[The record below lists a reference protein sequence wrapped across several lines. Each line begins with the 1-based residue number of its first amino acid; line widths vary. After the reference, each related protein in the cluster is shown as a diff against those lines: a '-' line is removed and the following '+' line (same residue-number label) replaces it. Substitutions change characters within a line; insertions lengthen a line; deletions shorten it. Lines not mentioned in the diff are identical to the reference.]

1 MRALLLEPFWAY
13 GFMRTALV
21 ACLGLALANAPVGVL
36 LLQRRMS
43 LTADVLS
50 HAVMPGAALGFLVA
64 GYSVLAL
71 SLGGIAAGV
80 LVALL
85 ASAATRFDTERN
97 GAERN
102 GADRS
107 EAPLAVMYLM
117 SLAAGVLLVSLRG
130 SNIDLMHVLFGT
142 VLAVDARA
150 LAFIAGVATV
160 TLLSLAA
167 IWRPLAVEG
176 FDPLFLRAMGAG
188 GAVFRGVFLL
198 LVVLCL
204 VAGFQAFGTLLAVGP
219 MLLPAVAA
227 RCWTRALQGQVL
239 LAVLFG
245 ILAGVA
251 GLLASFHLNLPSGPA
266 VVLAGGALYG
276 VSLIAAPLG
285 RAARAPVLPAGQ
297 GMMP

>member
-1 MRALLLEPFWAY
+1 MRALLLEPFWTY

-21 ACLGLALANAPVGVL
+21 ACLGLALANAPIGVL

-50 HAVMPGAALGFLVA
+50 HAVMPGAALGFLAA

-71 SLGGIAAGV
+71 SLGGVMAGV

-85 ASAATRFDTERN
+85 ASAAMRFDTE
-97 GAERN
+97 
-102 GADRS
+102 RS
-107 EAPLAVMYLM
+107 EAPLAVLYLM

-150 LAFIAGVATV
+150 LVFIALVATV

-176 FDPLFLRAMGAG
+176 FDPLFLRAIGAG
-188 GAVFRGVFLL
+188 GTVFRGVFLL

-219 MLLPAVAA
+219 VLLPAIAA
-227 RCWTRALQGQVL
+227 RCWTRALHVQVA
-239 LAVLFG
+239 LAGLFG
-245 ILAGVA
+245 VLASVA

-266 VVLAGGALYG
+266 IVLAGGALYG

-285 RAARAPVLPAGQ
+285 RRASVPVLQPAE
-297 GMMP
+297 

>member
-1 MRALLLEPFWAY
+1 MRALLLEPFWTY

-21 ACLGLALANAPVGVL
+21 ACVGLALANAPIGVL

-71 SLGGIAAGV
+71 SLGGMLAGV

-85 ASAATRFDTERN
+85 ASVAMRFDTERS
-97 GAERN
+97 
-102 GADRS
+102 D
-107 EAPLAVMYLM
+107 APLAVLYLM

-130 SNIDLMHVLFGT
+130 SNIDLIHVLFGT
-142 VLAVDARA
+142 VLAVDTRV
-150 LAFIAGVATV
+150 LVFIALVATI

-176 FDPLFLRAMGAG
+176 FDPLFLRAIGAG
-188 GAVFRGVFLL
+188 GTVFRGVFLV

-219 MLLPAVAA
+219 VLLPAIAA
-227 RCWTRALQGQVL
+227 RCWTRALHLQVA
-239 LAVLFG
+239 LAGLFG
-245 ILAGVA
+245 LCAGVA
-251 GLLASFHLNLPSGPA
+251 GLLASFHFNLPSGPA
-266 VVLAGGALYG
+266 IVLAGGALYG
-276 VSLIAAPLG
+276 LSLIASPLG
-285 RAARAPVLPAGQ
+285 RTAGVPVLQPAE
-297 GMMP
+297 

>member
-21 ACLGLALANAPVGVL
+21 ACLGLALANAPIGVL

-43 LTADVLS
+43 LTADALS

-71 SLGGIAAGV
+71 SLGGIVAGM

-85 ASAATRFDTERN
+85 ASAATRFGSARFGDGGENNR
-97 GAERN
+97 
-102 GADRS
+102 D
-107 EAPLAVMYLM
+107 EAGLAVLYLL
-117 SLAAGVLLVSLRG
+117 SLATGVLLVSVRG

-150 LAFIAGVATV
+150 LVFIALIATAV
-160 TLLSLAA
+160 LLSLAA
-167 IWRPLAVEG
+167 IWRPLAVES
-176 FDPLFLRAMGAG
+176 FDPLFLRSIGAG
-188 GAVFRGVFLL
+188 GTVFRGVFLV

-219 MLLPAVAA
+219 VLLPAIAA
-227 RCWTRALQGQVL
+227 RCWTRALHLQVV
-239 LAVLFG
+239 LAGLFG
-245 ILAGVA
+245 LAASVA

-266 VVLAGGALYG
+266 IVLAGGAVYAL
-276 VSLIAAPLG
+276 SLIAAPLG
-285 RAARAPVLPAGQ
+285 RPAMQ
-297 GMMP
+297 PPALQPAE

>member
-1 MRALLLEPFWAY
+1 MRALLLEPFWTY

-50 HAVMPGAALGFLVA
+50 HAVMPGAALGFLIA

-71 SLGGIAAGV
+71 SLGGIMAGV

-85 ASAATRFDTERN
+85 ASVAMRFDSE
-97 GAERN
+97 
-102 GADRS
+102 RS
-107 EAPLAVMYLM
+107 EAPLAVLYLM

-142 VLAVDARA
+142 VLAVDTRA
-150 LAFIAGVATV
+150 LMFIALVATV

-176 FDPLFLRAMGAG
+176 FDPIFLRAIGAG
-188 GAVFRGVFLL
+188 GTVFRGVFLL

-219 MLLPAVAA
+219 VLLPAIAA
-227 RCWTRALQGQVL
+227 RCWTRALNIQVA
-239 LAVLFG
+239 LAGLFG
-245 ILAGVA
+245 VLASVA

-266 VVLAGGALYG
+266 IVLAGGALYG

-285 RAARAPVLPAGQ
+285 RRASVPIPQPAE
-297 GMMP
+297 

>member
-71 SLGGIAAGV
+71 SLGGILAGA

-85 ASAATRFDTERN
+85 ASAAMHFES
-97 GAERN
+97 E
-102 GADRS
+102 RS
-107 EAPLAVMYLM
+107 EAPLAVLYLM

-142 VLAVDARA
+142 VLAVDTRA
-150 LAFIAGVATV
+150 LVFIALVATV
-160 TLLSLAA
+160 TLLSLAT

-176 FDPLFLRAMGAG
+176 FDPLFLRAIGAG
-188 GAVFRGVFLL
+188 GTVFRGVFLL

-219 MLLPAVAA
+219 VLLPAVAA
-227 RCWTRALQGQVL
+227 RCWTRALHVQVA

-245 ILAGVA
+245 VLASVA

-266 VVLAGGALYG
+266 IVLAGGALYG
-276 VSLIAAPLG
+276 LSLIAAPLG
-285 RAARAPVLPAGQ
+285 RRASIPILQPAE
-297 GMMP
+297 

>member
-1 MRALLLEPFWAY
+1 MRALLLEPFWTY

-71 SLGGIAAGV
+71 SLGGIMAGV

-85 ASAATRFDTERN
+85 ASVAMRFDTE
-97 GAERN
+97 
-102 GADRS
+102 RS
-107 EAPLAVMYLM
+107 EAPLAVLYLM
-117 SLAAGVLLVSLRG
+117 SLAAGVLLVSVRG

-142 VLAVDARA
+142 VLAVDTRA
-150 LAFIAGVATV
+150 LVFIALVATV
-160 TLLSLAA
+160 TLVSLAA

-176 FDPLFLRAMGAG
+176 FDPLFLRAIGAG
-188 GAVFRGVFLL
+188 GTVFRGVFLL

-219 MLLPAVAA
+219 VLLPAIAA
-227 RCWTRALQGQVL
+227 RCWTRALHIQVA
-239 LAVLFG
+239 LAGLFG
-245 ILAGVA
+245 VLASVA

-266 VVLAGGALYG
+266 IVLAGGALYG
-276 VSLIAAPLG
+276 FSLLAAPLSR
-285 RAARAPVLPAGQ
+285 RASIPILQPAE
-297 GMMP
+297 

>member
-1 MRALLLEPFWAY
+1 MRALLLEPFWTY

-21 ACLGLALANAPVGVL
+21 ACLGLALANAPIGVL

-71 SLGGIAAGV
+71 SLGGILAGV

-85 ASAATRFDTERN
+85 ASAAMRFDTE
-97 GAERN
+97 
-102 GADRS
+102 RS
-107 EAPLAVMYLM
+107 EAPLAVLYLM

-142 VLAVDARA
+142 VLAIDTRA
-150 LAFIAGVATV
+150 LVFIALVATV

-176 FDPLFLRAMGAG
+176 FDPLFLRAIGAG
-188 GAVFRGVFLL
+188 GTVFRGVFLL

-219 MLLPAVAA
+219 VLLPAIAA
-227 RCWTRALQGQVL
+227 RCWTRTLHIQVV
-239 LAVLFG
+239 LAGLFG
-245 ILAGVA
+245 VLASVA

-266 VVLAGGALYG
+266 IVLAGGALYG
-276 VSLIAAPLG
+276 FSLMAAPLG
-285 RAARAPVLPAGQ
+285 RHASIPILQPAE
-297 GMMP
+297 

>member
-1 MRALLLEPFWAY
+1 MRTLLLEPFWAY

-21 ACLGLALANAPVGVL
+21 ACVGLALANAPVGVL

-85 ASAATRFDTERN
+85 ASAAMRFD
-97 GAERN
+97 AE
-102 GADRS
+102 GH

-142 VLAVDARA
+142 VLAVDTRT
-150 LAFIAGVATV
+150 LVFIALVATV

-176 FDPLFLRAMGAG
+176 FDPLFLRSVGAG
-188 GAVFRGVFLL
+188 GTVFRGVFLV

-204 VAGFQAFGTLLAVGP
+204 VAGFQAFGTLLAAGP
-219 MLLPAVAA
+219 VLLPAIAA
-227 RCWTRALQGQVL
+227 RCWTRALHGQVM
-239 LAVLFG
+239 LAGLFG
-245 ILAGVA
+245 VLAGVA
-251 GLLASFHLNLPSGPA
+251 GLLASFHFNLASGPA

-276 VSLIAAPLG
+276 LSLIAAPLG
-285 RAARAPVLPAGQ
+285 RTGGAPALQPAE
-297 GMMP
+297 

>member
-21 ACLGLALANAPVGVL
+21 ACVGLALANAPIGVL

-71 SLGGIAAGV
+71 SLGGIMAGV

-85 ASAATRFDTERN
+85 ASVAMRFDTE
-97 GAERN
+97 
-102 GADRS
+102 RS
-107 EAPLAVMYLM
+107 EAPLAVLYLM

-142 VLAVDARA
+142 VLAVDTRT
-150 LAFIAGVATV
+150 LVFIALVATI

-176 FDPLFLRAMGAG
+176 FDPLFLRAIGAG
-188 GAVFRGVFLL
+188 GTVFRGVFLV

-219 MLLPAVAA
+219 VLLPAIAA
-227 RCWTRALQGQVL
+227 RCWTRALHLQVA
-239 LAVLFG
+239 LAGLFG
-245 ILAGVA
+245 VCAGAA
-251 GLLASFHLNLPSGPA
+251 GLLASFHFNLPSGPA
-266 VVLAGGALYG
+266 IVLAGGALYG
-276 VSLIAAPLG
+276 LSLVASPLG
-285 RAARAPVLPAGQ
+285 RSAGVPAPQPAE
-297 GMMP
+297 

>member
-1 MRALLLEPFWAY
+1 MRALLLEPFWSY

-71 SLGGIAAGV
+71 SLGGVAAGV

-85 ASAATRFDTERN
+85 ASAAARLH
-97 GAERN
+97 AE
-102 GADRS
+102 GS

-130 SNIDLMHVLFGT
+130 SNLDLMHVLFGT

-150 LAFIAGVATV
+150 LAFIALVATV
-160 TLLSLAA
+160 TLLVLAA

-176 FDPLFLRAMGAG
+176 FDPLFLRAVGAG
-188 GAVFRGVFLL
+188 GAVYRGVFLL

-219 MLLPAVAA
+219 VLLPAIAA
-227 RCWTRALQGQVL
+227 RCWTRALHGQVL
-239 LAVLFG
+239 LAALFG
-245 ILAGVA
+245 VLAGAA

-276 VSLIAAPLG
+276 VSLIAAPL
-285 RAARAPVLPAGQ
+285 ARASRAPAWQRADQ
-297 GMMP
+297 GAVP

>member
-21 ACLGLALANAPVGVL
+21 ACVGLALANAPIGVL

-71 SLGGIAAGV
+71 SLGGIMAGV

-85 ASAATRFDTERN
+85 ASVAMRFDTE
-97 GAERN
+97 
-102 GADRS
+102 RS
-107 EAPLAVMYLM
+107 EAPLAVLYLM

-142 VLAVDARA
+142 VLAVDTRT
-150 LAFIAGVATV
+150 LVFIALVATI
-160 TLLSLAA
+160 TLLSLAT

-176 FDPLFLRAMGAG
+176 FDPLFLRAIGAG
-188 GAVFRGVFLL
+188 GTVFRGVFLV

-204 VAGFQAFGTLLAVGP
+204 VAGFQAFGTLLAAGP
-219 MLLPAVAA
+219 VLLPAIAA
-227 RCWTRALQGQVL
+227 RCWTRALHLQVA
-239 LAVLFG
+239 LAGLFG
-245 ILAGVA
+245 VGAGAV
-251 GLLASFHLNLPSGPA
+251 GLLASFHFNLPSGPA
-266 VVLAGGALYG
+266 IVLAGGALYG
-276 VSLIAAPLG
+276 LSLVASPLG
-285 RAARAPVLPAGQ
+285 RSAGVPAPQPAE
-297 GMMP
+297 

>member
-13 GFMRTALV
+13 GFMHTALV

-85 ASAATRFDTERN
+85 ASAAARLDVE
-97 GAERN
+97 
-102 GADRS
+102 RS

-130 SNIDLMHVLFGT
+130 SNLDLMHVLFGT

-150 LAFIAGVATV
+150 LAFIALVATV
-160 TLLSLAA
+160 TMLVLAA

-176 FDPLFLRAMGAG
+176 FDPLFLRAVGAG

-219 MLLPAVAA
+219 VLLPAVAA
-227 RCWTRALQGQVL
+227 RCWTRALGGQVL

-245 ILAGVA
+245 VLASVA
-251 GLLASFHLNLPSGPA
+251 RLLASFHLNLPSGPA
-266 VVLAGGALYG
+266 VVLAGGVLYG
-276 VSLIAAPLG
+276 LSLIAAPLA
-285 RAARAPVLPAGQ
+285 RAGRAPVLQPAEQ
-297 GMMP
+297 GIMP

>member
-50 HAVMPGAALGFLVA
+50 HAVMPGAALGFLIA

-85 ASAATRFDTERN
+85 ASAATRFEAARS
-97 GAERN
+97 GGE
-102 GADRS
+102 RS

-150 LAFIAGVATV
+150 LAFIALVATV

-219 MLLPAVAA
+219 LLLPAVAA

-245 ILAGVA
+245 VLAGIA

-285 RAARAPVLPAGQ
+285 RAARAPALPAEQ
-297 GMMP
+297 GMAP

>member
-1 MRALLLEPFWAY
+1 MRALLLEPFWTY

-21 ACLGLALANAPVGVL
+21 ACVGLALANAPVGVL

-50 HAVMPGAALGFLVA
+50 HAVMPGAALGFLIA

-71 SLGGIAAGV
+71 SLGGILAGV

-85 ASAATRFDTERN
+85 ASLAMRFDTE
-97 GAERN
+97 
-102 GADRS
+102 RS
-107 EAPLAVMYLM
+107 EAPLAVLYLM

-142 VLAVDARA
+142 VLAVDTRA
-150 LAFIAGVATV
+150 LVFIALVTTV
-160 TLLSLAA
+160 TLISLAA

-176 FDPLFLRAMGAG
+176 FDPLFLRAIGAG
-188 GAVFRGVFLL
+188 GTVFRGVFLL

-219 MLLPAVAA
+219 VLLPAIAA
-227 RCWTRALQGQVL
+227 RCWTRALHRQVA
-239 LAVLFG
+239 LAGLFG
-245 ILAGVA
+245 VLASVA
-251 GLLASFHLNLPSGPA
+251 GLLASFHFNLPSGPA
-266 VVLAGGALYG
+266 IVLAGGALYG
-276 VSLIAAPLG
+276 LSLAAAPL
-285 RAARAPVLPAGQ
+285 RRPAGAAVLQ
-297 GMMP
+297 PAE

>member
-43 LTADVLS
+43 LKADVLS
-50 HAVMPGAALGFLVA
+50 HAVMPGAALGFLIA

-71 SLGGIAAGV
+71 SLGGIAAGL

-85 ASAATRFDTERN
+85 ASAATRFDE
-97 GAERN
+97 E
-102 GADRS
+102 RS

-150 LAFIAGVATV
+150 LTFIAGVATV

-188 GAVFRGVFLL
+188 GTVFRGVFLL

-219 MLLPAVAA
+219 VLLPAVAA

-245 ILAGVA
+245 VLAGVA

-266 VVLAGGALYG
+266 VVLAGGAFYG
-276 VSLIAAPLG
+276 FSLIAAPLG
-285 RAARAPVLPAGQ
+285 WAGRARALWAEQ
-297 GMMP
+297 GATP

>member
-43 LTADVLS
+43 LTANVLS

-85 ASAATRFDTERN
+85 ASAAARLH
-97 GAERN
+97 AE
-102 GADRS
+102 GS

-130 SNIDLMHVLFGT
+130 SNLDLMHVLFGT

-150 LAFIAGVATV
+150 LAFIALVATV

-188 GAVFRGVFLL
+188 GTVFRGVFLL

-219 MLLPAVAA
+219 VLLPAIAA
-227 RCWTRALQGQVL
+227 RCWTRALHGQVG

-245 ILAGVA
+245 VLAGVA

-276 VSLIAAPLG
+276 FSLIAAPL
-285 RAARAPVLPAGQ
+285 ARASRAPALQPAEQ
-297 GMMP
+297 GVVP

>member
-1 MRALLLEPFWAY
+1 MRALLLEPFWTY

-21 ACLGLALANAPVGVL
+21 ACLGLALANAPIGVL

-71 SLGGIAAGV
+71 SLGGVMAGV

-85 ASAATRFDTERN
+85 ASAAMRFDTE
-97 GAERN
+97 
-102 GADRS
+102 RS
-107 EAPLAVMYLM
+107 EAPLAVLYLM

-150 LAFIAGVATV
+150 LVFIALVATV
-160 TLLSLAA
+160 TVLSLAA

-176 FDPLFLRAMGAG
+176 FDPLFLRAIGAG
-188 GAVFRGVFLL
+188 GTVFRGVFLL

-219 MLLPAVAA
+219 VLLPAIAA
-227 RCWTRALQGQVL
+227 RCWTRTLHVQVALAG
-239 LAVLFG
+239 LFG
-245 ILAGVA
+245 VLASVA

-266 VVLAGGALYG
+266 IVLAGGALYG
-276 VSLIAAPLG
+276 LSLIAAPLG
-285 RAARAPVLPAGQ
+285 RRAGAPVLQPAE
-297 GMMP
+297 

>member
-85 ASAATRFDTERN
+85 ASAAARFD
-97 GAERN
+97 AER
-102 GADRS
+102 GEADRS

-219 MLLPAVAA
+219 VLLPAVAA

-285 RAARAPVLPAGQ
+285 RATRAPALPVGR

>member
-21 ACLGLALANAPVGVL
+21 ACVGLALANAPVGVL

-50 HAVMPGAALGFLVA
+50 HTVMPGAALGFLVA

-71 SLGGIAAGV
+71 SLGGIMAGV

-85 ASAATRFDTERN
+85 ASAAMRFDTE
-97 GAERN
+97 
-102 GADRS
+102 RS
-107 EAPLAVMYLM
+107 EAPLAVLYLM

-142 VLAVDARA
+142 VLAVDTRT
-150 LAFIAGVATV
+150 LVFIALVATI

-176 FDPLFLRAMGAG
+176 FDPLFLRAIGAG
-188 GAVFRGVFLL
+188 GTVFRGVFLV

-204 VAGFQAFGTLLAVGP
+204 VAGFQAFGTLLAAGP
-219 MLLPAVAA
+219 VLLPAIAA
-227 RCWTRALQGQVL
+227 RCWTRTLHMQVALAG
-239 LAVLFG
+239 LFG
-245 ILAGVA
+245 VCASVA

-266 VVLAGGALYG
+266 IVLAGGALYG
-276 VSLIAAPLG
+276 LSLVASPLG
-285 RAARAPVLPAGQ
+285 RTAGVPAPQPAE
-297 GMMP
+297 

>member
-1 MRALLLEPFWAY
+1 MRALLLEPFWTY

-21 ACLGLALANAPVGVL
+21 ACLGLALANAPIGVL

-71 SLGGIAAGV
+71 SLGGIMAGV

-85 ASAATRFDTERN
+85 ASAAMRFDSEC
-97 GAERN
+97 
-102 GADRS
+102 S
-107 EAPLAVMYLM
+107 EAPLAVLYLM

-142 VLAVDARA
+142 VLAVDTRA
-150 LAFIAGVATV
+150 LVFIALVATV

-176 FDPLFLRAMGAG
+176 FDPLFLRAIGAG
-188 GAVFRGVFLL
+188 GTVFRGVFLL

-219 MLLPAVAA
+219 VLLPAIAA
-227 RCWTRALQGQVL
+227 RCWTRALHVQVA
-239 LAVLFG
+239 LAGLFG
-245 ILAGVA
+245 VLASVA

-266 VVLAGGALYG
+266 IVLAGGVLYAL
-276 VSLIAAPLG
+276 SLVAAPLG
-285 RAARAPVLPAGQ
+285 RSSGAPILQPAE
-297 GMMP
+297 

>member
-1 MRALLLEPFWAY
+1 MRAVLLEPFWAY

-43 LTADVLS
+43 LAADVLS
-50 HAVMPGAALGFLVA
+50 HAVMPGAALGFLFA

-85 ASAATRFDTERN
+85 ASAAARFDT
-97 GAERN
+97 G
-102 GADRS
+102 S

-150 LAFIAGVATV
+150 LTFIAGVATV

-188 GAVFRGVFLL
+188 GTVFRGVFLL

-219 MLLPAVAA
+219 VLLPAVAA

-239 LAVLFG
+239 LAALFG
-245 ILAGVA
+245 ALAGIA

-276 VSLIAAPLG
+276 VSLVAAPLG
-285 RAARAPVLPAGQ
+285 RAARAPVLPAEQ
-297 GMMP
+297 GAVP